1 MVKPGPVEEM
11 PSGYY
16 FRRLRPW
23 RPRTCRMRTCAAWD
37 SGCATVGFDILVG
50 AIFPAP
56 RILVSPL
63 GTELNRLS
71 HLSLD
76 RSMYTL

>member
-1 MVKPGPVEEM
+1 
-11 PSGYY
+11 
-16 FRRLRPW
+16 
-23 RPRTCRMRTCAAWD
+23 MRTCAAWD